1 MTCSAKDTYW
11 QEHIRN
17 KLRRKALGN
26 RMKEP
31 SDPLRVA
38 IVRDM
43 WLTGFDVPCL
53 DTMYIDKPMRG
64 HGLMQAIARV
74 NRVFKEKQG
83 GLIVDYIG
91 IAYELKNALKDY
103 TASGGKGKPVMLQ
116 EEAVE
121 LMMSEYEVVCNLLHG
136 FDFKKYSLK
145 PLKEKLSGVNEATD
159 FIIAK
164 DRQDKEH
171 KTRFLKHSKKLIEVF
186 ALSVPHPK
194 AKEISDEI
202 GFFQLIKSRL
212 TKLSLQDI
220 RKSEELD
227 SAIKQI
233 VSKAVVSDRVIDI
246 FESVGFK
253 KPNIEIL
260 SEEFLL
266 EVKDLPQKNLAFE
279 ALKKLLNDE
288 IKLISRKN
296 VVKGRSFMEMLDK
309 TIKQYHNKA
318 IETAQLVEE
327 LIKLAKTIKKDQEE
341 GKKLGLN
348 EDEVAFYDA
357 LYVNDSAVKVL
368 GDESLRAIA
377 REVFKT
383 IKGNVTIDWT
393 LRENIQAALRV
404 KVKRVL
410 SKYGYPP
417 DKQKL
422 AVETVLKQAEVI
434 AKDWAEKS

>member
-1 MTCSAKDTYW
+1 M
-11 QEHIRN
+11 
-17 KLRRKALGN
+17 
-26 RMKEP
+26 
-31 SDPLRVA
+31 
-38 IVRDM
+38 
-43 WLTGFDVPCL
+43 
-53 DTMYIDKPMRG
+53 
-64 HGLMQAIARV
+64 
-74 NRVFKEKQG
+74 
-83 GLIVDYIG
+83 
-91 IAYELKNALKDY
+91 
-103 TASGGKGKPVMLQ
+103 
-116 EEAVE
+116 
-121 LMMSEYEVVCNLLHG
+121 
-136 FDFKKYSLK
+136 
-145 PLKEKLSGVNEATD
+145 
-159 FIIAK
+159 
-164 DRQDKEH
+164 
-171 KTRFLKHSKKLIEVF
+171 KHSKKLIEVF

-202 GFFQLIKSRL
+202 GFFQFIKSRL